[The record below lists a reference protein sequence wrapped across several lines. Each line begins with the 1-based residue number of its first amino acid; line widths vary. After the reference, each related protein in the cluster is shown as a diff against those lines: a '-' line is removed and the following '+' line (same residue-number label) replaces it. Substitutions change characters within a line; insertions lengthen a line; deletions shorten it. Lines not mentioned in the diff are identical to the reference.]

1 MVLVTAPSGR
11 PVMDPSRLSER
22 RRRALSER
30 VPLRP
35 MTSEYKE
42 QALQRFDSVESELRQ
57 ISRWMFDHPEL
68 GYQEFESS
76 RRLVDFLRSRGFEV
90 EYPAYGMETA
100 FAARTG
106 TTGPEVVICAEYDAL
121 PEIGHACGH
130 NLIATAAVGA
140 GHVLSGFAGEL
151 GIKVTVLG
159 TPAEEQLG
167 GKIDLI
173 EAGAFS
179 GAAAALMVH
188 PATKDVL
195 DPRALAVVHLDLE
208 YHGKAAH
215 AAATPQVGIN
225 ALDAFVQAYVNV
237 ATLRQHFYPTDKVH
251 CIITRGGTAPNIIP
265 DYTRSSWYIRA
276 ATMERLDQL
285 SGKVSACFEAAA
297 TATGCTWDT
306 RQLGQPYAELIS
318 HPLLSELFDENAR
331 ALGRQM
337 MRGSDLPP
345 GEAGST
351 DMGNV
356 SQVVPSLHPMLDI
369 HSLPAVNHQAEFAA
383 HTITP
388 AGEQAIRDGALGMAW
403 TVIDLAE
410 QDLWDGL
417 RPGTS

>member
-1 MVLVTAPSGR
+1 
-11 PVMDPSRLSER
+11 
-22 RRRALSER
+22 
-30 VPLRP
+30 
-35 MTSEYKE
+35 
-42 QALQRFDSVESELRQ
+42 
-57 ISRWMFDHPEL
+57 MFDHPEI

-76 RRLVDFLRSRGFEV
+76 RRLVDFLRSRGFGV

-121 PEIGHACGH
+121 PDVGHACGH
-130 NLIATAAVGA
+130 NLIATAALGA
-140 GHVLSGFAGEL
+140 GHALSEVAEKL
-151 GIKVTVLG
+151 GIRVTVLG

-179 GAAAALMVH
+179 GAAASLMVH

-195 DPRALAVVHLDLE
+195 DPPALAVMHVDVD

-215 AAATPQVGIN
+215 ASATPQVGIN

-276 ATMERLDQL
+276 ATMERLEEL
-285 SGKVSACFEAAA
+285 SRRVTACFEAAA
-297 TATGCTWDT
+297 TATGCKWESH
-306 RQLGQPYAELIS
+306 QLGKPYAELVS
-318 HPLLSELFDENAR
+318 NSVLAELFNHNAK
-331 ALGRQM
+331 ALGREM

-356 SQVVPSLHPMLDI
+356 SQVVPSIHPMLDI

-388 AGEQAIRDGALGMAW
+388 RGEQAIRDGALGMAW

-410 QDLWDGL
+410 QRLWDRLG
-417 RPGTS
+417 PGTS